1 MDERPV
7 LDPVDDTVQPAWGLW
22 AFLVRL
28 VMLAFGLL
36 QIGLVLRIVLLL
48 LGADQANTIVGDI
61 INITNPFIDPFKGM
75 FSFNTIATAGSVL
88 DLAAVVALIGWTIAE
103 AIVLAVLNL
112 FR

>member
-7 LDPVDDTVQPAWGLW
+7 LAPVDDTVQPAWGLW

-36 QIGLVLRIVLLL
+36 QLGLVLRIVLLL
-48 LGADQANTIVGDI
+48 LGADQSNTIVGDI
-61 INITNPFIDPFKGM
+61 VNITNPLIEPFKGI
-75 FSFNTIATAGSVL
+75 FSFNAIATAGAVV
-88 DLAAVVALIGWTIAE
+88 DVAAVVALIGWTIVE
-103 AIVLAVLNL
+103 AVVLAVLNL